1 MHSNVRAIMLPFFE
15 SEKMVVLLEECFRR
29 INLVYSIARKWDPP
43 AYNNWFEIG
52 MVRLQ
57 TKSKKLVHQVVSTSA
72 SIAITWSCRPSIV
85 VG

>member
-1 MHSNVRAIMLPFFE
+1 MLPFFE

-29 INLVYSIARKWDPP
+29 INLVHSIARKRDPP
-43 AYNNWFEIG
+43 AYNKEYKFEIG
-52 MVRLQ
+52 IVQLQ
-57 TKSKKLVHQVVSTSA
+57 AKSKKLVHQVVSTSA